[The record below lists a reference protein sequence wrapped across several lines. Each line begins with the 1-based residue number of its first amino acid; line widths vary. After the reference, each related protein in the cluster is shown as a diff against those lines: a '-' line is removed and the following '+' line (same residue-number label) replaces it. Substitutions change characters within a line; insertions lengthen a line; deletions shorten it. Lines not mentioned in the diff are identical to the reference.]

1 MKEIITMTKE
11 NEKTLQRTIKNI
23 LDVLAIQDM
32 QIEQL
37 LKSTAKL
44 EIKLDN
50 LNDKY
55 NKKGV

>member
-1 MKEIITMTKE
+1 MTKE

-37 LKSTAKL
+37 LKSTTKL
-44 EIKLDN
+44 EIKLDKIG
-50 LNDKY
+50 D
-55 NKKGV
+55 NK

>member
-1 MKEIITMTKE
+1 MTKE

-44 EIKLDN
+44 EIKLDKIG
-50 LNDKY
+50 D
-55 NKKGV
+55 NK

>member
-1 MKEIITMTKE
+1 MTKE

-37 LKSTAKL
+37 LKSTARL